1 MSGFEGPIR
10 PIVIVHG
17 GAGLLADEL
26 HASGLRG
33 VAEAAERGR
42 QALRDGGD
50 AEEAVI
56 AAVRCLEDEPT
67 FNAGRGACLTDEG
80 EFEVDASIM
89 RSRDLAAGGVG
100 GVRNLA
106 DPILVA
112 REVMNHTRH
121 HLLVGEGAERFA
133 RERGVGTFGRDALW
147 TQKAQ
152 DRFDAA
158 VAGRAEKEGRADT
171 VGAIVLDTEGNYC
184 VGGSTGGVLLKMPGR
199 VGDTP
204 ILGAGLYAHPVLGA
218 AAATGAGEAIWTHLM
233 AYEVLNRIHD
243 RVPRQAGAVPVAHTF
258 CQQVRRQTRS
268 AVGLIAI
275 TGRGIPVMAHAS
287 THLSW
292 AVARGDA
299 EVVAGLSR
307 DDWPGGRA

>member
-1 MSGFEGPIR
+1 MSFDGPIR
-10 PIVIVHG
+10 PVVLVHG

-26 HASGLRG
+26 HAPGLKG
-33 VAEAAERGR
+33 VTEAAERGR
-42 QALRDGGD
+42 QVLRDGGD
-50 AEEAVI
+50 AEDAVV

-67 FNAGRGACLTDEG
+67 FNAGKGACLTEEG

-133 RERGVGTFGRDALW
+133 RSRGVGRFGRDELW
-147 TQKAQ
+147 TQKAK
-152 DRFDAA
+152 DRFDSAM
-158 VAGRAEKEGRADT
+158 AGRMEKEGRADT
-171 VGAIVLDTEGNYC
+171 VGAVVLDTDGNYC
-184 VGGSTGGVLLKMPGR
+184 AGGSTGGVLLKLPGR

-218 AAATGAGEAIWTHLM
+218 SAATGVGEAIWTYLM
-233 AYEVLNRIHD
+233 AYEVLVRIHD
-243 RVPRQAGAVPVAHTF
+243 RVPRQAGAVPVAQTF

-268 AVGLIAI
+268 PVGLIVI
-275 TGRGIPVMAHAS
+275 TGRGVPVIAHAS
-287 THLSW
+287 THMSW
-292 AVARGDA
+292 AVTKGDA
-299 EVVAGLSR
+299 PVVAGLSR
-307 DDWPGGRA
+307 EDWPGGRA